1 MKKTKAEIEQIIQS
15 MSPAQKAGQLFLL
28 AYPGKDPEVIRPL
41 VEQYGICGCYI
52 SQDNAQTFNEAETIT
67 TKLQTMSMEKH

>member
-41 VEQYGICGCYI
+41 VGAIWNLWMLYQPGQCP
-52 SQDNAQTFNEAETIT
+52 D
-67 TKLQTMSMEKH
+67 LR